1 MDPQTQNAYD
11 LLRDNLNEARIAVR
25 SYDTKAQIIGIGY
38 IFALG
43 VVLRV
48 GEVVH
53 DVVEV
58 NVAYVLIAWGIMI
71 LPIVLFGSV
80 LYPSRKRAPAVSDA
94 PTDGLQHVL
103 YVDPDTHTGVD
114 ELIMAANRADVA
126 RELAFEALTVSG
138 LRSLK
143 RRRFLRAL
151 FAAGFSLLF
160 LFLAQLFDA
169 W

>member
-1 MDPQTQNAYD
+1 MYPQTQNAYG

-25 SYDTKAQIIGIGY
+25 SYDTKAQIVGIGY

-48 GEVVH
+48 DEVVH
-53 DVVEV
+53 DLVEV

-71 LPIVLFGSV
+71 LPIVLFGRV
-80 LYPSRKRAPAVSDA
+80 LYPSRKRAPAVSDT

-103 YVDPDTHTGVD
+103 YVDPDTHAGVD
-114 ELIMAANRADVA
+114 ELIRSANRADVA

-151 FAAGFSLLF
+151 FAPGRAGP
-160 LFLAQLFDA
+160 
-169 W
+169 